1 MFKVLTLI
9 LLIVQINA
17 IAGLSRMLSRSLRSQ
32 NLRLFSGSSRVT
44 YFTKYGST
52 AHHLQPFS
60 RLSTRSYHWGRSPTR
75 SSSTNLAEWC
85 YGEYTDGSLDNMT
98 TSSIN
103 TDNRD
108 INFDKTNMNN
118 ASMRPSP
125 IDVPGESTN
134 VLKSGST
141 ESEMEEVEEYIGVE
155 DGINNLR
162 EVLKSWRKQYAEEA
176 QVPVY
181 TVFTNKVL
189 EGICESL
196 PTTESE
202 LLYISGVG
210 EKTKDKI
217 AGKVLPLVK
226 CVLEGIPFPSTAAVS
241 MLSPL
246 APPMAKTV
254 GKEGNVE
261 ENKEAFKIRRNAR
274 MAAILASLESQ
285 TIITHDDLNEEQ
297 QYASERVISNKNAF
311 ITGSAGTGKSF
322 LLRYLVQELQN
333 RFGNNAV
340 AVTASTGIAAVNL
353 GGQTLHSFA
362 GIGLANGLGDNQKVI
377 NKIRKNMKA
386 VKRWQDARVLIIDE
400 ISMIDKAVFE
410 LIDLVAR
417 DIRRNDAPFGGLQ
430 MVLVGD
436 FLQLP
441 PIPNRFSKQREFCF
455 ESSVWNDLGLGVVDE
470 HGRIYAHEEGVIT
483 LNQVVRQSDN
493 DFISLLN
500 DIRIG
505 KVSTDQLA
513 MLNGCV
519 VDRKARPNDGI
530 VPTKLYSINRDVD
543 KENMDRLNELHGE
556 IVEINASDIWL
567 EKPVGGATQKNAMVD
582 NMDRAIASTVS
593 LKVGAQVMLLRNRKT
608 EGENSGYSGLVN
620 GSRGVI
626 TGFVQS
632 SSSSFG
638 ASLVP
643 RVCFDNGQEV
653 IIGPVEYVVYGPGG
667 EGQLVR
673 QQVPLKLAWAVTIH
687 KSQGTTL
694 SRAELML
701 TNTFDYGQAYVALSR
716 VTSVDGL
723 WLTHPISKNSI
734 KANPAVLHYFNM

>member
-1 MFKVLTLI
+1 
-9 LLIVQINA
+9 
-17 IAGLSRMLSRSLRSQ
+17 
-32 NLRLFSGSSRVT
+32 
-44 YFTKYGST
+44 
-52 AHHLQPFS
+52 
-60 RLSTRSYHWGRSPTR
+60 TR

-108 INFDKTNMNN
+108 IDFDKTNMNN

-322 LLRYLVQELQN
+322 LLR
-333 RFGNNAV
+333 
-340 AVTASTGIAAVNL
+340 
-353 GGQTLHSFA
+353 
-362 GIGLANGLGDNQKVI
+362 
-377 NKIRKNMKA
+377 
-386 VKRWQDARVLIIDE
+386 
-400 ISMIDKAVFE
+400 
-410 LIDLVAR
+410 
-417 DIRRNDAPFGGLQ
+417 
-430 MVLVGD
+430 
-436 FLQLP
+436 
-441 PIPNRFSKQREFCF
+441 
-455 ESSVWNDLGLGVVDE
+455 
-470 HGRIYAHEEGVIT
+470 
-483 LNQVVRQSDN
+483 
-493 DFISLLN
+493 
-500 DIRIG
+500 
-505 KVSTDQLA
+505 
-513 MLNGCV
+513 
-519 VDRKARPNDGI
+519 
-530 VPTKLYSINRDVD
+530 
-543 KENMDRLNELHGE
+543 
-556 IVEINASDIWL
+556 
-567 EKPVGGATQKNAMVD
+567 
-582 NMDRAIASTVS
+582 
-593 LKVGAQVMLLRNRKT
+593 
-608 EGENSGYSGLVN
+608 
-620 GSRGVI
+620 
-626 TGFVQS
+626 
-632 SSSSFG
+632 
-638 ASLVP
+638 
-643 RVCFDNGQEV
+643 
-653 IIGPVEYVVYGPGG
+653 
-667 EGQLVR
+667 
-673 QQVPLKLAWAVTIH
+673 
-687 KSQGTTL
+687 
-694 SRAELML
+694 
-701 TNTFDYGQAYVALSR
+701 
-716 VTSVDGL
+716 
-723 WLTHPISKNSI
+723 
-734 KANPAVLHYFNM
+734 